1 MNMCLNLNLLP
12 HELIVDNFA
21 GGGGTSTGLEKAF
34 GRPVDIA
41 INHDPKAIAMHR
53 ANHPN
58 TRHFCEDVWDVDPV
72 KVTNNQPVGLVWL
85 SPDCKHFSKAK
96 GGKPVE
102 KKIRGLAWIALRW
115 ADLTRPRIIMLE
127 NVEEF
132 KTWGRLGKDG
142 FPSKTLISAAEAAKI
157 SESAQPSTLEELKQE
172 VGVFITSL
180 AAKGQKEMT
189 FTLSKSRATMAVV
202 NELQQSLIDLGYQI
216 ELDVLDHNNY
226 FLKIKF

>member
-1 MNMCLNLNLLP
+1 
-12 HELIVDNFA
+12 
-21 GGGGTSTGLEKAF
+21 
-34 GRPVDIA
+34 
-41 INHDPKAIAMHR
+41 
-53 ANHPN
+53 
-58 TRHFCEDVWDVDPV
+58 DVWDVDPV

-142 FPSKTLISAAEAAKI
+142 FPSKKH
-157 SESAQPSTLEELKQE
+157 
-172 VGVFITSL
+172 
-180 AAKGQKEMT
+180 KGET
-189 FTLSKSRATMAVV
+189 
-202 NELQQSLIDLGYQI
+202 
-216 ELDVLDHNNY
+216 
-226 FLKIKF
+226 